1 VPKGSF
7 DRIGRGQSVSGRLS
21 LKGEVW
27 LCLTKASRLFV
38 GVLAWYAGGLAYHDQ
53 VSLDGYLSILRARW
67 LTVVAVIVVSVL
79 GTALYSFNAT
89 PRYQAHAGVFFSVSV
104 SDNAGTR
111 ARGFTYQQTQVRV
124 FAQLATLPIV
134 LNPVITKLGLA
145 TTPDKLADEIT
156 AQAPL
161 NTPIVDINVSA
172 SSREQA
178 ISIAAAVAAQLSTT
192 VISLAPKVDNGT
204 ATVVATTVD
213 PATAGNS
220 PAVPRTKLNLV
231 IALLFGAIIG
241 ALAAVALDAR
251 AGRALRRRQLE
262 ALGGVAVVGTV
273 TMPVDAGKGAG
284 APRWADSLQELQ
296 LRLFPPLQK
305 RTFSS
310 VAITSG
316 GDPTLSARL
325 ATGLAAAQNS
335 TLQRVLLIDA
345 NLHHPSVGASLG
357 LPASAGL
364 AGVLRGAVDLDAA
377 TQRVGK
383 HGLDVLAAGSAPLD
397 PTGMV
402 DSDEMR
408 TLLHRAAQR
417 YDLVIVNT
425 PPFVTADGLAM
436 ARLTD
441 RAVVVL
447 ARQET
452 RGVLGDSLA
461 TLRVARVQVLGLVV
475 ST

>member
-1 VPKGSF
+1 M
-7 DRIGRGQSVSGRLS
+7 I
-21 LKGEVW
+21 
-27 LCLTKASRLFV
+27 T
-38 GVLAWYAGGLAYHDQ
+38 

-67 LTVVAVIVVSVL
+67 LTIMAVIVVTVL

-89 PRYQAHAGVFFSVSV
+89 PRYEAHAGVFFSVSV
-104 SDNAGTR
+104 SDNAGAR
-111 ARGFTYQQTQVRV
+111 SRGFTYQQTQVRT
-124 FAQLATLPIV
+124 FAQLATLPVV

-145 TTPDKLADEIT
+145 TTPDKLADEVS

-172 SSREQA
+172 SSRDQA
-178 ISIAAAVAAQLSTT
+178 IAIAAAVAAQLSTT
-192 VISLAPKVDNGT
+192 VVSLAPKVDNGT

-213 PATAGNS
+213 PASAGNS

-231 IALLFGAIIG
+231 VALLSG
-241 ALAAVALDAR
+241 ALLGGLAALAFDAR
-251 AGRALRRRQLE
+251 ASRALRRRQLE

-273 TMPVDAGKGAG
+273 TMPGDAGKGNRV
-284 APRWADSLQELQ
+284 PRWADSLQELQ
-296 LRLFPPLQK
+296 LRLFPPLQT
-305 RTFSS
+305 RAFTS

-316 GDPTLSARL
+316 SDPAFSARL
-325 ATGLAAAQNS
+325 AAGLAVAQTS
-335 TLQRVLLIDA
+335 APQRVLLIDA
-345 NLHHPSVGASLG
+345 NLHQPSVGASLG

-364 AGVLRGAVDLDAA
+364 VGVLRGTVSLDAA
-377 TQRVGK
+377 TQRVSAY
-383 HGLDVLAAGSAPLD
+383 GLDVLAAGAGPLD

-408 TLLHRAAQR
+408 SLLHRAGQR

-425 PPFVTADGLAM
+425 PPFVTADGLAL

-447 ARQET
+447 APQET
-452 RGVLGDSLA
+452 RGALSDSLA

>member
-1 VPKGSF
+1 M
-7 DRIGRGQSVSGRLS
+7 I
-21 LKGEVW
+21 
-27 LCLTKASRLFV
+27 T
-38 GVLAWYAGGLAYHDQ
+38 

-67 LTVVAVIVVSVL
+67 LTIMAVIVVSVL

-89 PRYQAHAGVFFSVSV
+89 PRYEAHAGVFFSVSV

-111 ARGFTYQQTQVRV
+111 ARGFTYQQTQVRT

-145 TTPDKLADEIT
+145 TTPDKLADDIT

-161 NTPIVDINVSA
+161 NTPIVDINVSS
-172 SSREQA
+172 SSRDQA
-178 ISIAAAVAAQLSTT
+178 ISIAAAVAAQLSTA

-213 PATAGNS
+213 PAAAGNS
-220 PAVPRTKLNLV
+220 PAVPRTKLNLAV
-231 IALLFGAIIG
+231 ALLMGAIIG

-251 AGRALRRRQLE
+251 ASRSMRRRQLE
-262 ALGGVAVVGTV
+262 ALGGVTVVGTV
-273 TMPVDAGKGAG
+273 TMPVDAGKGPT
-284 APRWADSLQELQ
+284 APRWADSLQGLQ
-296 LRLFPPLQK
+296 LRLFPPLQT
-305 RTFSS
+305 RTFRS

-325 ATGLAAAQNS
+325 AVGLAAGQTS
-335 TLQRVLLIDA
+335 TAQRVLLIDA
-345 NLHHPSVGASLG
+345 DLHQPTVGASLG
-357 LPASAGL
+357 LPSGAGL
-364 AGVLRGAVDLDAA
+364 VGVLRRNATLDEAI
-377 TQRVGK
+377 QRLGK
-383 HGLDVLAAGSAPLD
+383 HGFDVLAAGSPPLD
-397 PTGMV
+397 PAGIV

-408 TLLHRAAQR
+408 ELLHQAAQR

-425 PPFVTADGLAM
+425 PPFVTADGLAL

>member
-1 VPKGSF
+1 M
-7 DRIGRGQSVSGRLS
+7 I
-21 LKGEVW
+21 
-27 LCLTKASRLFV
+27 T
-38 GVLAWYAGGLAYHDQ
+38 

-67 LTVVAVIVVSVL
+67 LTIMAVIVVSVL

-134 LNPVITKLGLA
+134 LNPVITKLGLT
-145 TTPDKLADEIT
+145 TTPDKLADDIT

-192 VISLAPKVDNGT
+192 VIGLAPKVDNGT

-213 PATAGNS
+213 PAAAGNS

-231 IALLFGAIIG
+231 IALLFGAIVG

-251 AGRALRRRQLE
+251 AGRALRRRHLE

-273 TMPVDAGKGAG
+273 TMPVDAAKGV
-284 APRWADSLQELQ
+284 PRWADSLQELQ
-296 LRLFPPLQK
+296 LRLFPPLQT
-305 RTFSS
+305 RTFST

-325 ATGLAAAQNS
+325 AAGLAAAQTS

-345 NLHHPSVGASLG
+345 NLHQPSVGASLG

-377 TQRVGK
+377 TQRLGK
-383 HGLDVLAAGSAPLD
+383 HGLDVLAAGAAQLD

-402 DSDEMR
+402 DSDKMR
-408 TLLHRAAQR
+408 ALLDQATRR

-425 PPFVTADGLAM
+425 PPFVTADGLALT
-436 ARLTD
+436 RLTD

>member
-1 VPKGSF
+1 M
-7 DRIGRGQSVSGRLS
+7 ITVSIDS
-21 LKGEVW
+21 
-27 LCLTKASRLFV
+27 
-38 GVLAWYAGGLAYHDQ
+38 
-53 VSLDGYLSILRARW
+53 YLSILRKRW
-67 LTVVAVIVVSVL
+67 LTIFAVIVVSVL

-89 PRYQAHAGVFFSVSV
+89 PRYEAHAGVFFSVSV

-111 ARGFTYQQTQVRV
+111 SRGFIYQQTQVRT

-134 LNPVITKLGLA
+134 LNPVIAQLGLN
-145 TTPDKLADEIT
+145 TTPDKLADQMS

-161 NTPIVDINVSA
+161 NTPIVDINVSS
-172 SSREQA
+172 SSRDQA
-178 ISIAAAVAAQLSTT
+178 IAIAAAVAAQLSKT
-192 VISLAPKVDNGT
+192 VVSLAPKVDNGT

-213 PATAGNS
+213 PAAAGNS

-231 IALLFGAIIG
+231 ISLLYGAIIG
-241 ALAAVALDAR
+241 VLAAIALDAR

-273 TMPVDAGKGAG
+273 TMPADAGKAG
-284 APRWADSLQELQ
+284 APRWADSVQELQ
-296 LRLFPPLQK
+296 LRLFPPLQT

-325 ATGLAAAQNS
+325 ASGLGVAQTS
-335 TLQRVLLIDA
+335 TPQRVLLIDA
-345 NLHHPSVGASLG
+345 NLHQPSVGASLG
-357 LPASAGL
+357 LPTSAGL
-364 AGVLRGAVDLDAA
+364 VGVLQKDATLEQA
-377 TQRVGK
+377 TQRFGK
-383 HGLDVLAAGSAPLD
+383 HGLDVLAAGPTPLD
-397 PTGMV
+397 PTGLV

-408 TLLHRAAQR
+408 ALLHRASQR

-425 PPFVTADGLAM
+425 PPFTTPDGLAM

-447 ARQET
+447 AKQET

>member
-1 VPKGSF
+1 VLPKGGF
-7 DRIGRGQSVSGRLS
+7 ARIGGRAIGALRPRYRAGLS
-21 LKGEVW
+21 D
-27 LCLTKASRLFV
+27 SIV
-38 GVLAWYAGGLAYHDQ
+38 GVLAWYAGDLAYHDH
-53 VSLDGYLSILRARW
+53 VSLDSYLSILRARW
-67 LTVVAVIVVSVL
+67 LTILAVIAVSVL

-89 PRYQAHAGVFFSVSV
+89 PRYEAHAGVFFSVSV
-104 SDNAGTR
+104 SDNPGTR
-111 ARGFTYQQTQVRV
+111 SRGFTYQQTQVRT

-134 LNPVITKLGLA
+134 LNPVITTLGLA

-161 NTPIVDINVSA
+161 NTPIVDITVSA
-172 SSREQA
+172 SSRNSA
-178 ISIAAAVAAQLSTT
+178 IAIAAAVAAQLSTT
-192 VISLAPKVDNGT
+192 VVSLAPKVDNGT

-220 PAVPRTKLNLV
+220 PAVPRTKLNLLV
-231 IALLFGAIIG
+231 ALMFGAMIG
-241 ALAAVALDAR
+241 ALAALALDAR

-273 TMPVDAGKGAG
+273 TMPGEAARQGG
-284 APRWADSLQELQ
+284 APRWDDSLQELQ
-296 LRLFPPLQK
+296 LRLFPPLQT

-316 GDPTLSARL
+316 GDPALSARL
-325 ATGLAAAQNS
+325 AAGLAIAQTS
-335 TLQRVLLIDA
+335 APQRVLLIDA
-345 NLHHPSVGASLG
+345 NLHQSSVGPSLG

-364 AGVLRGAVDLDAA
+364 VGVLRREVSLDAA
-377 TQRVGK
+377 TQRVGT
-383 HGLDVLAAGSAPLD
+383 HGLDVLAAGPGPLD

-408 TLLHRAAQR
+408 TLLHRAGQR

-425 PPFVTADGLAM
+425 PPFGTADGLAL

-447 ARQET
+447 ARQDT

-461 TLRVARVQVLGLVV
+461 SLRVARVQVLGLVV

>member
-1 VPKGSF
+1 M
-7 DRIGRGQSVSGRLS
+7 ITVSIDS
-21 LKGEVW
+21 
-27 LCLTKASRLFV
+27 
-38 GVLAWYAGGLAYHDQ
+38 
-53 VSLDGYLSILRARW
+53 YLSILRKRW
-67 LTVVAVIVVSVL
+67 LTIFAVIVVSVL
-79 GTALYSFNAT
+79 GTALYSFNET
-89 PRYQAHAGVFFSVSV
+89 PRYEAHAGVFFSVSV

-111 ARGFTYQQTQVRV
+111 SRGFVYQQTQVRT

-134 LNPVITKLGLA
+134 LNPVIAKLGLA
-145 TTPDKLADEIT
+145 TTPAKLADQIS

-161 NTPIVDINVSA
+161 NTPIVDINVSS
-172 SSREQA
+172 SSRDQA
-178 ISIAAAVAAQLSTT
+178 ISIAAAVAAQLTTT
-192 VISLAPKVDNGT
+192 VVSLAPKVDNGT

-213 PATAGNS
+213 PAAAGNS
-220 PAVPRTKLNLV
+220 PAVPRTKLNLA

-241 ALAAVALDAR
+241 VLAAIALDAR

-273 TMPVDAGKGAG
+273 TMPADADKAG

-296 LRLFPPLQK
+296 LRLFPPLQT

-325 ATGLAAAQNS
+325 ACGLGVAQTS
-335 TLQRVLLIDA
+335 TPQRVLLIDA
-345 NLHHPSVGASLG
+345 NLHQPSIAASLR
-357 LPASAGL
+357 LPTSAGL
-364 AGVLRGAVDLDAA
+364 VGVLQKDATLEQA
-377 TQRVGK
+377 TQRFGK
-383 HGLDVLAAGSAPLD
+383 HGLDVLAAGPTPLD
-397 PTGMV
+397 PTGLV

-408 TLLHRAAQR
+408 ALLHRASQR

-425 PPFVTADGLAM
+425 PPFTTPDGLAM

-447 ARQET
+447 AKQET

>member
-1 VPKGSF
+1 
-7 DRIGRGQSVSGRLS
+7 
-21 LKGEVW
+21 
-27 LCLTKASRLFV
+27 
-38 GVLAWYAGGLAYHDQ
+38 LAYHDH
-53 VSLDGYLSILRARW
+53 VSLDGYVSILRARW
-67 LTVVAVIVVSVL
+67 LTILAVIVVSVL
-79 GTALYSFNAT
+79 GTALYSFNAA

-104 SDNAGTR
+104 SDSAGTR
-111 ARGFTYQQTQVRV
+111 SRGFTYQQTQVRV

-134 LNPVITKLGLA
+134 LDPVITKLGLA
-145 TTPDKLADEIT
+145 TTPDKLADDIT

-161 NTPIVDINVSA
+161 GTPIVDITVSA
-172 SSREQA
+172 PSRDQA
-178 ISIAAAVAAQLSTT
+178 IAIAAAVAAQLSTT
-192 VISLAPKVDNGT
+192 VVSLAPKVDNGT

-220 PAVPRTKLNLV
+220 PAVPRTKLNLLV
-231 IALLFGAIIG
+231 ALILGAMGG
-241 ALAAVALDAR
+241 ALAAIALDAR

-273 TMPVDAGKGAG
+273 TMPGDAARQGG

-296 LRLFPPLQK
+296 LRLFPPLQT
-305 RTFSS
+305 RTFTS

-325 ATGLAAAQNS
+325 SAGLADAQ
-335 TLQRVLLIDA
+335 TRAPQRVLLIDA
-345 NLHHPSVGASLG
+345 NLHQPSIGASLG

-364 AGVLRGAVDLDAA
+364 VGVLRREVSLDSAI
-377 TQRVGK
+377 QRVGK
-383 HGLDVLAAGSAPLD
+383 HGLDVLAAGPGPLD
-397 PTGMV
+397 PTGIV

-408 TLLHRAAQR
+408 ALLHRAGEH

-425 PPFVTADGLAM
+425 PPFVTADGLAL

-441 RAVVVL
+441 RAVVIL
-447 ARQET
+447 ARQDT

>member
-1 VPKGSF
+1 M
-7 DRIGRGQSVSGRLS
+7 
-21 LKGEVW
+21 
-27 LCLTKASRLFV
+27 
-38 GVLAWYAGGLAYHDQ
+38 
-53 VSLDGYLSILRARW
+53 SLDSYLSILRARW
-67 LTVVAVIVVSVL
+67 LTILAVIVASVL
-79 GTALYSFNAT
+79 GTALYSFNET

-104 SDNAGTR
+104 SDSAGTR
-111 ARGFTYQQTQVRV
+111 SRGFTYQQTQVRT

-145 TTPDKLADEIT
+145 TTPGKLADKVT
-156 AQAPL
+156 ARAPL

-172 SSREQA
+172 SSRDSA
-178 ISIAAAVAAQLSTT
+178 ISIAAAIAAQLSTT
-192 VISLAPKVDNGT
+192 VVSLAPKVDNGT

-220 PAVPRTKLNLV
+220 PAVPRTKLNLLV
-231 IALLFGAIIG
+231 ALILGAMLG
-241 ALAAVALDAR
+241 ALAALALDAR
-251 AGRALRRRQLE
+251 AARALRRRQLE

-273 TMPVDAGKGAG
+273 TMPADAGRQGG
-284 APRWADSLQELQ
+284 VPRWAESLQELQ
-296 LRLFPPLQK
+296 LRLFPPLQT

-310 VAITSG
+310 VAVTSG
-316 GDPTLSARL
+316 GDPALSARL
-325 ATGLAAAQNS
+325 AAGLAVAQ
-335 TLQRVLLIDA
+335 TRTPQRVLLIDA
-345 NLHHPSVGASLG
+345 NLHQPSVGASFG

-364 AGVLRGAVDLDAA
+364 VGVLRREVTLDAA
-377 TQRVGK
+377 TQRVGN
-383 HGLDVLAAGSAPLD
+383 HGLDVLAAGPGLLD

-408 TLLHRAAQR
+408 VLLHRAGQR

-425 PPFVTADGLAM
+425 PPFVTADGLAL
-436 ARLTD
+436 AHLTD

-447 ARQET
+447 ARQDT

-475 ST
+475 SA